1 MAAGTRAEI
10 LKLAPALPDALAPT
24 RTGLMPS
31 TASLAA
37 SSQPSTSPLGQ
48 WLIAIDCASVAAVHQ
63 PQDSGFL
70 NIEAVEL
77 ALHAMYERGHSCVC
91 LVPPIWMAH
100 AIPGVGGDEA
110 TVASKRRRL
119 VRMIEAGEAVVVD
132 DSPTAIV
139 EWCLKQHRDTR
150 ASDTRARQ
158 AGGVEPSDSPGLVVC
173 VLGSRSKYT
182 DAAIRSF
189 GPEQQR
195 AAMRKWLGNAVWE
208 FSFEMGPSA
217 QKRFVP
223 KDTFESTFS
232 WQVY

>member
-1 MAAGTRAEI
+1 
-10 LKLAPALPDALAPT
+10 
-24 RTGLMPS
+24 
-31 TASLAA
+31 
-37 SSQPSTSPLGQ
+37 
-48 WLIAIDCASVAAVHQ
+48 
-63 PQDSGFL
+63 
-70 NIEAVEL
+70 
-77 ALHAMYERGHSCVC
+77 
-91 LVPPIWMAH
+91 
-100 AIPGVGGDEA
+100 
-110 TVASKRRRL
+110 
-119 VRMIEAGEAVVVD
+119 MIEAGEAVVVD

-158 AGGVEPSDSPGLVVC
+158 AGGVEPSDPPGLVVC